1 MNSSGLNNMLTRRIQ
16 LSGFMCLLQGQWQ
29 ARIIRVVNLLLV
41 LWLTY
46 QLTQLIQFFIPV
58 PQEQDEAQLTPDLAV
73 HQPKLAP
80 RVSVGQVAEMHL
92 FGVPVTEQ
100 APIEHKSIGA
110 PDTRLKLVLH
120 GTYSS
125 DDSRFS
131 HAIIAD
137 TSGKEESYTV
147 GDEVQG
153 GVFVHEIFAD
163 RVILSRNRR
172 YETLRLLRDG
182 IKDMV
187 ITPGLASAQKTDHR
201 SDSAGLPTLKELPVS
216 LNDLVSPQPVHVD
229 GKFIGFQLKPL
240 KDPHLLGK
248 LGLQRGD
255 VITWINE
262 VNLDNPMKGMQA
274 LNRISSGDYVNMN
287 LRRDGQDISL
297 SFNMP

>member
-1 MNSSGLNNMLTRRIQ
+1 MLTRRIQ

-29 ARIIRVVNLLLV
+29 ARVIRVVNLLLV

-46 QLTQLIQFFIPV
+46 QLTQLVQLFMPV
-58 PQEQDEAQLTPDLAV
+58 PQVRDEAQLGPDLAV
-73 HQPKLAP
+73 HQPEPAP

-100 APIEHKSIGA
+100 ATIEHQPIEA

-125 DDSRFS
+125 EDYRFS

-137 TSGKEESYTV
+137 TSGKDESYSV
-147 GDEVQG
+147 GDHVPG
-153 GVFVHEIFAD
+153 GVMVHEIFAD

-182 IKDMV
+182 IEDMV
-187 ITPGLASAQKTDHR
+187 ITPELTSAQKADNR
-201 SDSAGLPTLKELPVS
+201 SDSTGLPTLKDLPVS
-216 LNDLVSPQPVHVD
+216 LNDLVSPQPVRVD
-229 GKFIGFQLKPL
+229 GKFIGFRLESI
-240 KDPHLLGK
+240 KDPLLLDK

-255 VITWINE
+255 VITRINE
-262 VNLDNPMKGMQA
+262 VDLDNPMKGMQA
-274 LNRISSGDYVNMN
+274 LNRISGGDYVNMN
-287 LRRDGQDISL
+287 LRRNGQDVSL
-297 SFNMP
+297 SFYMP

>member
-1 MNSSGLNNMLTRRIQ
+1 MLTKRIQ
-16 LSGFMCLLQGQWQ
+16 LSEFMYLFQGQWQ
-29 ARIIRVVNLLLV
+29 PSVIRVVNLLLV
-41 LWLTY
+41 LWLAY
-46 QLTQLIQFFIPV
+46 QLTQLIQLFMPV
-58 PQEQDEAQLTPDLAV
+58 PQVQDEAQLAPDLAV
-73 HQPKLAP
+73 RQPEQVS
-80 RVSVGQVAEMHL
+80 RVSVKQVAEMHL
-92 FGVPVTEQ
+92 FGVPVTGQ
-100 APIEHKSIGA
+100 APIVHKPIEA

-120 GTYSS
+120 GIYSS

-137 TSGKEESYTV
+137 SSGKEEGYTV
-147 GDEVQG
+147 GDDVPG
-153 GVFVHEIFAD
+153 GVIVHEIFAD

-182 IKDMV
+182 IKGML
-187 ITPGLASAQKTDHR
+187 IAPELASAQKTDHR

-248 LGLQRGD
+248 LGLQRDD

-262 VNLDNPMKGMQA
+262 VDLDNPMKGMQA

-287 LRRDGQDISL
+287 LRRDGQDVSL
-297 SFNMP
+297 SFHMP